1 MVSVTKKGQNRPGIE
16 RFLSALKAETFAKYD
31 AVTIGEAYGVPQQD
45 LHQYIGPD
53 GYFSMIFDFLYMNI
67 EVENVDEWS
76 RGRSAYTT
84 SDLLFESQQQVQ
96 AIEGYLGNVLENNNQ
111 PRVLS

>member
-1 MVSVTKKGQNRPGIE
+1 MVSVTNKGQNRPGIE

-53 GYFSMIFDFLYMNI
+53 GYFLMIFDFLYMNI
-67 EVENVDEWS
+67 EVENIDEWY
-76 RGRSAYTT
+76 RDRSACTT
-84 SDLLFESQQQVQ
+84 SDLLVESQQQVQ
-96 AIEGYLGNVLENNNQ
+96 VIEGYLGNVLENHNQ
-111 PRVLS
+111 PRFLS